1 MDNVRECA
9 GKRKT
14 PYAPA
19 TLVSAHV
26 SLKTI
31 KDEITPS
38 KPYKKRAKKESIDGK
53 LVDTMFAPLW
63 CREEEGALAMPP
75 FFSFDKLT
83 LAGTTIGVM
92 LDKEA
97 EGAAALPPFSF
108 DRVSLAGT
116 FMGAIIG
123 QEKKK
128 KKTSAASSSSTFW
141 HFSSKLTGY
150 EVIMVVQAAVAV
162 IVSIVMPYAW
172 LLLLTLV
179 MVGATVLAAAI
190 CFFVTKEQ
198 ITSTRPF
205 QKRVKTASL
214 QDNLWESYL
223 APLLSR
229 EEDGAVAVPPS
240 RR

>member
-1 MDNVRECA
+1 M
-9 GKRKT
+9 
-14 PYAPA
+14 
-19 TLVSAHV
+19 VSWWTQC
-26 SLKTI
+26 LL
-31 KDEITPS
+31 
-38 KPYKKRAKKESIDGK
+38 R
-53 LVDTMFAPLW
+53 F
-63 CREEEGALAMPP
+63 GALAVPP
-75 FFSFDKLT
+75 LFSFDKLT

-97 EGAAALPPFSF
+97 EGAAALPLFSF
-108 DRVSLAGT
+108 DRVSLAET

-123 QEKKK
+123 QEKKKK

-172 LLLLTLV
+172 LLLLTLI
-179 MVGATVLAAAI
+179 MVGAAVLAAAI